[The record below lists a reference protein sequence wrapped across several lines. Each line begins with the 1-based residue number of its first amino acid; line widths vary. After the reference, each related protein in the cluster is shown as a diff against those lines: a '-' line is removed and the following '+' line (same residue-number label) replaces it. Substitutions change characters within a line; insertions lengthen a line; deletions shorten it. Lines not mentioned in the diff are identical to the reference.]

1 MRRRR
6 KACVLTCCSAFVHS
20 SHAYYTHQN
29 TIPISHQISLEFVR
43 RLSTTPITSPSSLAP
58 ALTYATALHSSTSNS
73 CSILSEK
80 SIAWNKSCDVEIHL
94 LLPAQASPR
103 KEEEGQERRRS
114 WDEWCGS
121 KMPQCWELH
130 QSSALTGPHAQ

>member
-6 KACVLTCCSAFVHS
+6 KACALTCCSAFVHS

-29 TIPISHQISLEFVR
+29 GMPISQQISLEFVR

-58 ALTYATALHSSTSNS
+58 TLTYTTALCSSTSNS
-73 CSILSEK
+73 CSTLSEK
-80 SIAWNKSCDVEIHL
+80 SIAWNKSSDVEIHL
-94 LLPAQASPR
+94 LLPTRASPR
-103 KEEEGQERRRS
+103 KEEEGQERRS

-121 KMPQCWELH
+121 KMPQCRALH